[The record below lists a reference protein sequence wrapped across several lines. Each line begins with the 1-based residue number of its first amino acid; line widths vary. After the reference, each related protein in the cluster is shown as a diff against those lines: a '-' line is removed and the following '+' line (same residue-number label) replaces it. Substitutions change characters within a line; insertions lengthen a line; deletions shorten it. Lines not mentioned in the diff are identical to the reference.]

1 MKTRTENWRG
11 YSIRFVEIDGNW
23 WAVLKDICDA
33 LNLSTWGIAQRL
45 EPNMLEKIDVESM
58 SNRPASYKNQTPV
71 QMRSE
76 NLIQRTQKMLVVN
89 EIGIYEALFASRR
102 LEARKFRIW
111 AGGVLQRLRQNIGLK
126 QYEIMRMTD
135 PDIQDQI
142 NYMLDDIFYD
152 PESDRLM
159 CSVTVQ
165 GGDVDVRPFDK
176 VYKEQE

>member
-76 NLIQRTQKMLVVN
+76 NIVQRTQKMLVVN

-111 AGGVLQRLRQNIGLK
+111 AGSVLQRLRQNIGLK

-135 PDIQDQI
+135 PDIQD
-142 NYMLDDIFYD
+142 
-152 PESDRLM
+152 
-159 CSVTVQ
+159 
-165 GGDVDVRPFDK
+165 
-176 VYKEQE
+176 

>member
-11 YSIRFVEIDGNW
+11 HSIRFVEIDGNW

-45 EPNMLEKIDVESM
+45 ETNMLEKVSIDTSDLS
-58 SNRPASYKNQTPV
+58 SNEV
-71 QMRSE
+71 RSRGD
-76 NLIQRTQKMLVVN
+76 NKTRSMLVVN

-111 AGGVLQRLRQNIGLK
+111 AGSVLQRLRQNIGLK

-152 PESDRLM
+152 PDSDQLM

-165 GGDVDVRPFDK
+165 GGDVDVRPFDE

>member
-11 YSIRFVEIDGNW
+11 HSIRFVEIDGNW

-45 EPNMLEKIDVESM
+45 EANMLGKVSIDTSDLS
-58 SNRPASYKNQTPV
+58 SNEV
-71 QMRSE
+71 RSRGD
-76 NLIQRTQKMLVVN
+76 NKTRSMLVVN

-111 AGGVLQRLRQNIGLK
+111 AGSVLQRLRQNIGLK

-152 PESDRLM
+152 PESDQLM

-165 GGDVDVRPFDK
+165 GGDVDVRPFDE

>member
-11 YSIRFVEIDGNW
+11 HSIRFVEIDGNW

-45 EPNMLEKIDVESM
+45 EANMLEKVSIDTSDLS
-58 SNRPASYKNQTPV
+58 SNEV
-71 QMRSE
+71 RSRGD
-76 NLIQRTQKMLVVN
+76 NKTRSMLVVN

-111 AGGVLQRLRQNIGLK
+111 AGSVLQRLRQNIGLK

-152 PESDRLM
+152 PDSDQLM
-159 CSVTVQ
+159 SSVTVQ
-165 GGDVDVRPFDK
+165 GGDVDVRPFDE

>member
-1 MKTRTENWRG
+1 
-11 YSIRFVEIDGNW
+11 
-23 WAVLKDICDA
+23 
-33 LNLSTWGIAQRL
+33 
-45 EPNMLEKIDVESM
+45 MLEKVLIEADLS
-58 SNRPASYKNQTPV
+58 SNEVTSKNGV
-71 QMRSE
+71 RKSQM
-76 NLIQRTQKMLVVN
+76 MYVVN

-111 AGGVLQRLRQNIGLK
+111 AGSVLQRLRQNIGLK

-152 PESDRLM
+152 PDSDQLM

-165 GGDVDVRPFDK
+165 GGDVDVRPFDE

>member
-45 EPNMLEKIDVESM
+45 ETNMLEKVLIDV
-58 SNRPASYKNQTPV
+58 SNLGSNEV
-71 QMRSE
+71 RSRGD
-76 NLIQRTQKMLVVN
+76 NKTRSMLVVN

-111 AGGVLQRLRQNIGLK
+111 AGSVLQRLRQSIGLK

-152 PESDRLM
+152 PESDQLM

-165 GGDVDVRPFDK
+165 GGDVDVRPFDE

>member
-11 YSIRFVEIDGNW
+11 HSIRFVEIDGNW

-45 EPNMLEKIDVESM
+45 EANMLEKVSIDTSDLS
-58 SNRPASYKNQTPV
+58 SNEV
-71 QMRSE
+71 RSRGD
-76 NLIQRTQKMLVVN
+76 NKTRSMLVVN

-111 AGGVLQRLRQNIGLK
+111 AGSVLQRLRQNIGLK

-152 PESDRLM
+152 PESDQLM

-165 GGDVDVRPFDK
+165 GGDVDVRPFDE

>member
-45 EPNMLEKIDVESM
+45 EANMLEKVSIDTSDLS
-58 SNRPASYKNQTPV
+58 SNEV
-71 QMRSE
+71 RSRGD
-76 NLIQRTQKMLVVN
+76 NKTRFMLVVN

-111 AGGVLQRLRQNIGLK
+111 AGSVLQRLRQNIGLK

-152 PESDRLM
+152 PESDQLM

-165 GGDVDVRPFDK
+165 GGDVDVRPFDE

>member
-11 YSIRFVEIDGNW
+11 HSIRFVEIDGNW

-45 EPNMLEKIDVESM
+45 EANMLEKVSIDA
-58 SNRPASYKNQTPV
+58 SNLSSNEV
-71 QMRSE
+71 RSRGD
-76 NLIQRTQKMLVVN
+76 NKSRSMLVVN

-111 AGGVLQRLRQNIGLK
+111 AGSVLQRLRQNIGLK

-152 PESDRLM
+152 PDSDQLM

-165 GGDVDVRPFDK
+165 GRDVDVRPFDE

>member
-11 YSIRFVEIDGNW
+11 HSIRFVEIDGNW

-45 EPNMLEKIDVESM
+45 EANMLEKVSIDISDLSSNEVRSRGDNKTRSM
-58 SNRPASYKNQTPV
+58 
-71 QMRSE
+71 
-76 NLIQRTQKMLVVN
+76 LIVN

-111 AGGVLQRLRQNIGLK
+111 AGSVLQRLRQNIGLK

-152 PESDRLM
+152 PDSDQLM

-165 GGDVDVRPFDK
+165 GGDVDVRPFDE

>member
-45 EPNMLEKIDVESM
+45 ESNMLEKVSIDTSDLS
-58 SNRPASYKNQTPV
+58 SNEV
-71 QMRSE
+71 RSRGD
-76 NLIQRTQKMLVVN
+76 NKTRSMLVVN

-111 AGGVLQRLRQNIGLK
+111 AGSVLQRLRQNIGLK

-152 PESDRLM
+152 PESDQLM

-165 GGDVDVRPFDK
+165 GGDVDVRPFDE

>member
-33 LNLSTWGIAQRL
+33 LNLSTWHVAQRL
-45 EPNMLEKIDVESM
+45 EPNMLEKVSIDTSNLGSNEVRSRGDNKTRSM
-58 SNRPASYKNQTPV
+58 
-71 QMRSE
+71 
-76 NLIQRTQKMLVVN
+76 LIIN

-111 AGGVLQRLRQNIGLK
+111 AGSVLQRLRQNIGLK

-152 PESDRLM
+152 PDSDQLM

-165 GGDVDVRPFDK
+165 GGDVDVRPFDE

>member
-1 MKTRTENWRG
+1 MKNRTENWRG
-11 YSIRFVEIDGNW
+11 HSIRFVEIDGTW

-45 EPNMLEKIDVESM
+45 EANMLEKVSIDTSDLS
-58 SNRPASYKNQTPV
+58 SNEV
-71 QMRSE
+71 RSRGD
-76 NLIQRTQKMLVVN
+76 NKTRSMLVVN

-111 AGGVLQRLRQNIGLK
+111 AGSVLQRLRQNIGLK

-152 PESDRLM
+152 PESDQLM

-165 GGDVDVRPFDK
+165 GGDVDVRPFDE

>member
-1 MKTRTENWRG
+1 
-11 YSIRFVEIDGNW
+11 
-23 WAVLKDICDA
+23 
-33 LNLSTWGIAQRL
+33 
-45 EPNMLEKIDVESM
+45 MLEKVPIEADLS
-58 SNRPASYKNQTPV
+58 SNEVTSKNGV
-71 QMRSE
+71 RKSQM
-76 NLIQRTQKMLVVN
+76 MYVVN

-152 PESDRLM
+152 PESDQLM

-165 GGDVDVRPFDK
+165 GGDVDVRPFDE

>member
-33 LNLSTWGIAQRL
+33 LNLSTWHVAQRL
-45 EPNMLEKIDVESM
+45 EPNMLEKVSIDVFNLG
-58 SNRPASYKNQTPV
+58 SNEVKYSDGRGHQKTRR
-71 QMRSE
+71 M
-76 NLIQRTQKMLVVN
+76 LIVN

-152 PESDRLM
+152 PESDQLM

-165 GGDVDVRPFDK
+165 GGDVDVRPFDE